1 MAQIIGFAS
10 VFVLGRLYEPSQVG
24 ELEIVLKI
32 SAVLIAIAGLRYE
45 MAIIVED
52 DQEKANNLTRLSLFL
67 NFIFSCF
74 TLAVL
79 LLFKES
85 IATFFGFSSS
95 NFLLFVPL
103 MVWFS
108 GSAEALLLH
117 RNRDK
122 KYKKISTNR
131 VATSL
136 SGVSYKIGHPILS
149 PFQANGLLVGHI
161 LGQAVAFGH
170 MLYKL
175 PLRIFRYSTEQ
186 IKQVAKSYKSF
197 PLYSMPGAVL
207 NIVATSLPVF
217 LISYYAGEDATG
229 HFSYAYKLSYLPL
242 SMLAMAL
249 GQVYFEKLSR
259 SSTDK
264 AESGELSKE
273 LLLFLSGLA
282 ILPCIILFFWGQE
295 LALFFLG
302 DKWSDAG
309 LYIENTILFY
319 TAMFITNPFFCTFD
333 VYKKL
338 KSELLFNLVFMI
350 FSGTAMIV
358 AYRLFDS
365 TIVAL
370 QWFSV
375 IGILLRLSVLQ
386 YFFKLVGDFTLTKW
400 LLFAGII
407 GSIFYI
413 TTF

>member
-1 MAQIIGFAS
+1 
-10 VFVLGRLYEPSQVG
+10 FVLGRLYEPSQVG

-45 MAIIVED
+45 MAIIVEG

-67 NFIFSCF
+67 NFIFSCL
-74 TLAVL
+74 TLLVL
-79 LLFKES
+79 LVFKDS
-85 IATFFGFSSS
+85 IASFFGFSSS
-95 NFLLFVPL
+95 DFLLFVPL

-122 KYKKISTNR
+122 LYSKISTNR

-136 SGVSYKIGHPILS
+136 SGVSYKVGHPFLS
-149 PFQANGLLVGHI
+149 LLQANGLLVGHI

-175 PLRIFRYSTEQ
+175 PFHVLRYSTEQ

-217 LISYYAGEDATG
+217 LISYYAGESATG

-259 SSTDK
+259 SSNNKT
-264 AESGELSKE
+264 ETQELSKD
-273 LLLFLSGLA
+273 LLLFLSGLG
-282 ILPCIILFFWGQE
+282 IIPCIILFFWGQE

-333 VYKKL
+333 VYKRL
-338 KSELLFNLVFMI
+338 KSEFLFNLLFMVLT
-350 FSGTAMIV
+350 GATMV
-358 AYRLFDS
+358 MAYQLFDS
-365 TIVAL
+365 TIIAL

-375 IGILLRLSVLQ
+375 IGIVLRLSILQ
-386 YFFKLVGDFTLTKW
+386 YFFKLVGDFVLTKW
-400 LLFAGII
+400 LLFAGTVGAIL
-407 GSIFYI
+407 YVI
-413 TTF
+413 TF